1 MLFFCVSLHAQTNYF
16 GGVEPFSG
24 EEVIQ
29 IPQEE
34 IKETEIFIYE
44 DNIRPPQPQFR
55 VRDNVIIP
63 LENGIEQPQKRIE
76 IYESNPQIQPR
87 RLRRPD
93 GTSEMY

>member
-1 MLFFCVSLHAQTNYF
+1 MLFFCVSLQAQTNYF
-16 GGVEPFSG
+16 GGAEPFSG

-29 IPQEE
+29 IPQE
-34 IKETEIFIYE
+34 TEIFIYQ
-44 DNIRPPQPQFR
+44 DNIRPPQPQYR

-76 IYESNPQIQPR
+76 IYESNPRIQPR
-87 RLRRPD
+87 RLRRPN